1 MKQWAAYFHVF
12 RSWLDRTLR
21 REQVK
26 YHQSIGAILVQR
38 GIITEPQL
46 EKALAVQREKFDR
59 TGKAVRLGQIIVE
72 LGYASESALVE
83 AINLDYQLQVT
94 SLTDDIRGQVAD
106 RRRMIVEAMPA
117 ARIPIWLQLFGATL
131 LIILISIGSLSF
143 FTIREQRQRLYQQ
156 TVKIGKVSLN
166 YFSSNARIPMLEDD
180 ILALNTLINE
190 ATRVQ
195 GLLYA
200 IIVDTQQVIKAHTDV
215 DRIDTPFKGFSNL
228 GDETREGLVRYFD
241 YLSENGRHILNLT
254 RTVVFKEK
262 VLGEV
267 HVGISIDFIE
277 TLVRKERGYILL
289 ISMFVIILGSV
300 IAVWLGFRFSEPI
313 SQLVLATRAIGEG
326 NYQHKIVLDRNDEL
340 GNLATA
346 FNQMGEE
353 LLRNTMMQ
361 QSFGKYIGREVLD
374 MIMAHPESGW
384 LKGHKNEATV
394 VFIDIRGFTA
404 FAEVNPPEQIV
415 EALNTYFEIATRVIN
430 QYGGYVDKFIG
441 DAILGVFGVPVFH
454 PDHAE
459 RAVRAVLEM
468 HREFRSMPHET
479 HPLLQSVGISIN
491 TGLVIAGNIG
501 SQDRLEYTVIGDSVN
516 VASRL
521 NSLAGAGETVI
532 SQSVLDQVPDLL
544 TVEKLVTQM
553 IRGRSESVTV
563 FKVTGWRKTDVLAAA
578 H

>member
-1 MKQWAAYFHVF
+1 MKQWATHVHVL
-12 RSWLDRTLR
+12 RSQIERALG
-21 REQVK
+21 REQTK
-26 YHQSIGAILVQR
+26 YNQSIGAILVQR

-46 EKALAVQREKFDR
+46 EEALRVQREKFDR
-59 TGKAVRLGQIIVE
+59 TGKAIRLGQIIVE
-72 LGYASESALVE
+72 LGYASEKALVE
-83 AINLDYQLQVT
+83 AINLDYQLQIT

-106 RRRMIVEAMPA
+106 RRRMIIEALPA
-117 ARIPIWLQLFGATL
+117 ARRPIWLQLFAATL

-166 YFSSNARIPMLEDD
+166 YFSSNARVPLLEDD

-190 ATRVQ
+190 ATRIE

-200 IIVDTQQVIKAHTDV
+200 IIVDSHKVIKAHTNLDL
-215 DRIDTPFKGFSNL
+215 IDTPFEGFPNIQ
-228 GDETREGLVRYFD
+228 DETHEGLVSYFH
-241 YLSENGRHILNLT
+241 YLTSRGGHILNLT

-277 TLVRKERGYILL
+277 TLVRKERGFILL
-289 ISMFVIILGSV
+289 ISLFVILLGSA

-326 NYQHKIVLDRNDEL
+326 NYRHKIVLDRNDEL

-361 QSFGKYIGREVLD
+361 QSFGKYVGREVLD

-404 FAEVNPPEQIV
+404 FSEVNPPEEIV

-459 RAVRAVLEM
+459 RAVRAAMEM
-468 HREFRSMPHET
+468 HREFRSLPPDT

-491 TGLVIAGNIG
+491 SGLVIAGNIG

-521 NSLAGAGETVI
+521 NGLAGAGETVI
-532 SQSVLDQVPDLL
+532 SQSVLDHVPELL
-544 TVEKLVTQM
+544 HVEKLVTQV
-553 IRGRSESVTV
+553 IKGRSESVTV
-563 FKVTGWRKTDVLAAA
+563 FKVTGWRETDVLAAA